1 MAGGRHRLEGHEL
14 EQAPGDGGQGSLVCR
29 GPWGR
34 KKSGTTEHAPK
45 GDSPRST
52 AAPPCKRSQS
62 SSHVSVKTKYSVVA
76 ALAPVSPAL
85 SSV

>member
-14 EQAPGDGGQGSLVCR
+14 EQAPGDGGQGSPVCR

-45 GDSPRST
+45 GDT
-52 AAPPCKRSQS
+52 Q
-62 SSHVSVKTKYSVVA
+62 KYSCSTLQA
-76 ALAPVSPAL
+76 
-85 SSV
+85 